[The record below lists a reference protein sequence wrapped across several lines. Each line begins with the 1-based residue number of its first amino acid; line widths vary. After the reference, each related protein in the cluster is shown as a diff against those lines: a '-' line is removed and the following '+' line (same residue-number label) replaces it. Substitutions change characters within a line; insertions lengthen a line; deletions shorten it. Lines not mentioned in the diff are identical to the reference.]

1 MDYRDHQAGVDGQH
15 FWFKGKNKLI
25 NYLLSQACKSKD
37 AKILNVGVGTGE
49 DLGTIKKFGSVY
61 VLDIDQQA
69 LDMISEYLVVEK
81 KMADVCAIP
90 YPDNSFDLVVAFDV
104 MEHVQNDQKM
114 ADEIYR
120 ILKPGGTF
128 VFTVPAFNFLYS
140 GHDQVLHHFR
150 RYNKKMIRP
159 VMEKFTKISLGYW
172 FFFLFL
178 PAAANRLMNKKST
191 SLSMFRLPDW
201 INAFFYQVLN
211 LEIWLLKK
219 GIGFPFG
226 LTLYGI
232 YKK

>member
-15 FWFKGKNKLI
+15 FWFKGKNLLI
-25 NYLLSQACKSKD
+25 NYLLSKASQFKN

-61 VLDIDQQA
+61 VLDVDEQA
-69 LDMISEYLVVEK
+69 LDMIPEHAVVEK

-90 YPDNSFDLVVAFDV
+90 YPDNSFDIVVAFDV

-120 ILKPGGTF
+120 ILKPGGMF

-140 GHDQVLHHFR
+140 AHDQVLHHFR
-150 RYNKKMIRP
+150 RYNKKMVRP
-159 VMEKFTKISLGYW
+159 VMKNFTKITLGYW
-172 FFFLFL
+172 FFFLFG
-178 PAAANRLMNKKST
+178 PAAASRLINKKSA
-191 SLSMFRLPDW
+191 SSSMFKLPSW
-201 INAFFYQVLN
+201 INSFFYQL
-211 LEIWLLKK
+211 LSFETWLLEH
-219 GIGFPFG
+219 GLSFPFG